1 MHTASGGVVTVLEPN
16 SALQEIVHKL
26 SFPRIKEFKVWP
38 LIIFIYI
45 KAALR
50 VKKEGW
56 FLEVIKNQIRE

>member
-1 MHTASGGVVTVLEPN
+1 MLEPN

>member
-1 MHTASGGVVTVLEPN
+1 MLEPN
-16 SALQEIVHKL
+16 SALQEIVHKF

-50 VKKEGW
+50 VKKVGW
-56 FLEVIKNQIRE
+56 FLGVIKTR